1 MTMPDP
7 VSNPYVGPRT
17 FTRQE
22 SDRFFGRE
30 REARDLL
37 SLVIS
42 KRLVLFYAQSG
53 AGKSSLINTRL
64 VPQLLQEGFLVL
76 PVGRISGELPK
87 GINAVANIFVFNL
100 MLSLDQARGD
110 PRRFTSMTLTDF
122 LARLTTTDGEH
133 YYYDDTTSA
142 ANEVTQA
149 RSDVPP
155 HVLIVDQFEE
165 IITTHLER
173 WQDRGEFFR
182 QLDQAMTDDPLLWV
196 VLTLRED
203 HVAALDPYADLLPGK
218 MQARCYMQRMGYEA
232 ALEAV
237 KKPAEQ
243 YGRPFA
249 PGTAESLV
257 DNLRQIRVQD
267 ETVTQPGQFVEPVQL
282 QVVCYQLWENLKD
295 QPPGEITRKN
305 LQELGDVDTALAGFY
320 EQAVAKVI
328 AETGESEVYLR
339 DWIERNLI
347 TEAGTR
353 GSVYRGAEKSG
364 GLSTRAADLLANQ
377 FLLHTESRTGG
388 IWYELVHDRFIAPI
402 LKANQAWRVKQPLI
416 QMAQAWADSGRSE
429 TKLLEGQTLKEAL
442 ATNWK
447 GLGPLVE
454 EFLTASQ
461 AAQQAREE
469 ALEAEKEAQ
478 RQRELETARQ
488 LAEEQK
494 RRADVVRRALI
505 GVAALLVVAIVAATG
520 AVLGYSQAI
529 QNAEVARQYLA
540 RLTNRQ
546 QELEAALVT
555 VKAAQGTA
563 EARRM
568 EAEAAR
574 GTAEA
579 RRIDA
584 ETAVAMAKEAL
595 ETQAAN
601 LQAQLTA
608 AAATPKPPTATPTPS
623 ATTPPVGPLTPTP
636 ETTPAATPTASPTPT
651 PDLAATATVEALQ
664 AQLAQVRATQTA
676 VAGVLPTP
684 TPVPITFPPPGHIV
698 FTSNRSSNE
707 DLYSMKGDGS
717 DVRRLT
723 FKSGQEASYS
733 PGANKI
739 VFARLDGK
747 RVSLYTIN
755 PDGGGELNID
765 GRSWD
770 NWQPAFS
777 PDGQRVAFVSSRDG
791 NLEIY
796 SMKVDGSDVRRLTND
811 PADDEAPTWSPD
823 GRRIAFASK
832 RKGGLD
838 VWIMNADGSNPIRLT
853 SSGHT
858 DTHPAWSPD
867 GKLIAFTS
875 TRDGTA
881 EIYVADLSSGGTERN
896 LTQSP
901 FDEDYPAWSPD
912 SNWLAFSRYTTNNE
926 IFVMTVSG
934 KYLTNLTNNDADD
947 WSPIWIPDA
956 WQRTTQ
962 TGGLV
967 QITRDNMAEYVPS
980 FSPDQRTL
988 VIESN
993 RTGRWQIFIL
1003 NPDGSNWQQ
1012 LTNDDSDHHHPRF
1025 SPDGKRVAFS
1035 SDASGDREIYTI
1047 AVDGTDLQRL
1057 TNVPGDDSYPSYSK
1071 DGQQIVFMSR
1081 RTGSWGVYKMK
1092 ADGSEQRIV
1101 IDTRA
1106 NEAYPLI
1113 APDGKSVVFQS
1124 DVSGNWEI
1132 YTISIDGGEPRRL
1145 TDNPARD
1152 ANPVF
1157 SPDGRN
1163 IEFETNRDGNYEIYV
1178 MDADGGNQHNLTNFP
1193 SGNDQVPSVS
1203 PDGRWVVFQSDRNGS
1218 WDIFQM
1224 PLSK

>member
-1 MTMPDP
+1 
-7 VSNPYVGPRT
+7 
-17 FTRQE
+17 
-22 SDRFFGRE
+22 
-30 REARDLL
+30 
-37 SLVIS
+37 
-42 KRLVLFYAQSG
+42 
-53 AGKSSLINTRL
+53 
-64 VPQLLQEGFLVL
+64 
-76 PVGRISGELPK
+76 
-87 GINAVANIFVFNL
+87 
-100 MLSLDQARGD
+100 
-110 PRRFTSMTLTDF
+110 
-122 LARLTTTDGEH
+122 
-133 YYYDDTTSA
+133 
-142 ANEVTQA
+142 
-149 RSDVPP
+149 
-155 HVLIVDQFEE
+155 
-165 IITTHLER
+165 
-173 WQDRGEFFR
+173 
-182 QLDQAMTDDPLLWV
+182 
-196 VLTLRED
+196 
-203 HVAALDPYADLLPGK
+203 
-218 MQARCYMQRMGYEA
+218 
-232 ALEAV
+232 
-237 KKPAEQ
+237 
-243 YGRPFA
+243 
-249 PGTAESLV
+249 
-257 DNLRQIRVQD
+257 
-267 ETVTQPGQFVEPVQL
+267 
-282 QVVCYQLWENLKD
+282 
-295 QPPGEITRKN
+295 
-305 LQELGDVDTALAGFY
+305 
-320 EQAVAKVI
+320 
-328 AETGESEVYLR
+328 
-339 DWIERNLI
+339 
-347 TEAGTR
+347 
-353 GSVYRGAEKSG
+353 
-364 GLSTRAADLLANQ
+364 
-377 FLLHTESRTGG
+377 
-388 IWYELVHDRFIAPI
+388 
-402 LKANQAWRVKQPLI
+402 
-416 QMAQAWADSGRSE
+416 
-429 TKLLEGQTLKEAL
+429 
-442 ATNWK
+442 
-447 GLGPLVE
+447 
-454 EFLTASQ
+454 
-461 AAQQAREE
+461 
-469 ALEAEKEAQ
+469 
-478 RQRELETARQ
+478 
-488 LAEEQK
+488 
-494 RRADVVRRALI
+494 LI

-636 ETTPAATPTASPTPT
+636 ETTPAATSTASPTPT

-867 GKLIAFTS
+867 GKLIAFVS
-875 TRDGTA
+875 TRDGNA
-881 EIYVADLSSGGTERN
+881 EIYAADLSSGGTERN

-912 SNWLAFSRYTTNNE
+912 SNWLVFSRYTTNNE

-934 KYLTNLTNNDADD
+934 KYLTNLTNNNADD
-947 WSPIWIPDA
+947 WDPIWIPE
-956 WQRTTQ
+956 TQ
-962 TGGLV
+962 PRGAGTISCSTEPQGELRNVWDRYKGRLRCPLQANPTGGFF
-967 QITRDNMAEYVPS
+967 AEQPFQNGTMFWAESQDQFVVTVGDATGTWYLIRKSDVTWSWNPS
-980 FSPDQRTL
+980 
-988 VIESN
+988 
-993 RTGRWQIFIL
+993 G
-1003 NPDGSNWQQ
+1003 GSCE
-1012 LTNDDSDHHHPRF
+1012 
-1025 SPDGKRVAFS
+1025 A
-1035 SDASGDREIYTI
+1035 
-1047 AVDGTDLQRL
+1047 
-1057 TNVPGDDSYPSYSK
+1057 NVPAGLLQPVRGFGGLWCARADIRGAIGFATAPER
-1071 DGQQIVFMSR
+1071 GV
-1081 RTGSWGVYKMK
+1081 GS
-1092 ADGSEQRIV
+1092 D
-1101 IDTRA
+1101 
-1106 NEAYPLI
+1106 L
-1113 APDGKSVVFQS
+1113 FQ
-1124 DVSGNWEI
+1124 
-1132 YTISIDGGEPRRL
+1132 
-1145 TDNPARD
+1145 
-1152 ANPVF
+1152 
-1157 SPDGRN
+1157 
-1163 IEFETNRDGNYEIYV
+1163 EFEGGAILRDSNNSVYILFADDRTYV
-1178 MDADGGNQHNLTNFP
+1178 
-1193 SGNDQVPSVS
+1193 
-1203 PDGRWVVFQSDRNGS
+1203 RE
-1218 WDIFQM
+1218 
-1224 PLSK
+1224 